1 MNEKRTWNRKDG
13 SNMKNRALV
22 MLLALALVLSSAGCA
37 NEPAEGESSSSTI
50 TQEEYDALKEQNEK
64 LQAELDELKGETDEE
79 TESDTESGS
88 SSEAEN
94 TSTPDGSSSTSSTSS
109 QSSTPATSG
118 SSQSSAQQS
127 SSQSSAPAST
137 SSQSSAQS
145 QSGSST
151 PAPQKTTSS
160 SGKGPLAKYT
170 VRVSDSSTP
179 ATDVQGELYNGELA
193 YVFYSS
199 SGKVLGTV
207 PDSVISQILWDNN
220 LTQAEDDEQKSWFV
234 ENFNIYR
241 GLDGGSYEG
250 GSGSTSGG
258 SSSSSG
264 EIDIEE
270 FREEVIRLTN
280 IEREKAGLDPLVED
294 STAMEYAQIRAEE
307 LAESYSHVRPNGDGT
322 GSYSHYNFNENIAK
336 GIGTP
341 QDVIDSWMGSPNHK
355 ASMLGD
361 YSDYGNCFGVG
372 VYKANGTIYWVQEFI
387 GWDSEG

>member
-1 MNEKRTWNRKDG
+1 MY
-13 SNMKNRALV
+13 SLKNRAFAGMLALL
-22 MLLALALVLSSAGCA
+22 MLLSMTGCA
-37 NEPAEGESSSSTI
+37 GTTSGEESSSSTI

-88 SSEAEN
+88 SSEAES
-94 TSTPDGSSSTSSTSS
+94 TSTPDGSSSSSTSS

-137 SSQSSAQS
+137 GSQSSAQS

-170 VRVSDSSTP
+170 VGVSDSSTP

-220 LTQAEDDEQKSWFV
+220 LTQAEDDEQKAWFV

-258 SSSSSG
+258 SSSSSS
-264 EIDIEE
+264 EIDLEE
-270 FREEVIRLTN
+270 YKDEFIRLTN
-280 IEREKAGLDPLVED
+280 EEREKAGLDPYEIHDV
-294 STAMEYAQIRAEE
+294 AMEFAQIRAEE
-307 LAESYSHVRPNGDGT
+307 ISQKFSHERPNGDQTGT
-322 GSYSHYNFNENIAK
+322 YSHYTFGENIVK
-336 GIGTP
+336 GGNTP
-341 QDVIDSWMGSPNHK
+341 ESAIKSLMGSSIHK
-355 ASMLGD
+355 SAILSK
-361 YSDYGNCFGVG
+361 NCQEFGVG
-372 VYKANGTIYWVQEFI
+372 VYEKNGTLYWVQEFVW
-387 GWDSEG
+387 WDSEG

>member
-1 MNEKRTWNRKDG
+1 MKKR
-13 SNMKNRALV
+13 AFV
-22 MLLALALVLSSAGCA
+22 MLLALAMVLSASGCA
-37 NEPAEGESSSSTI
+37 NTTTEGESSSSAV

-94 TSTPDGSSSTSSTSS
+94 TSTPDGSSTSSSTSS

-118 SSQSSAQQS
+118 SSQSSA
-127 SSQSSAPAST
+127 PAST
-137 SSQSSAQS
+137 SSQSSSQQQS
-145 QSGSST
+145 TTST

-170 VRVSDSSTP
+170 VNVTDSKTP
-179 ATDVQGELYNGELA
+179 ATDVRGKLYNGVLA

-199 SGKVLGTV
+199 SGNVVGTI
-207 PDSVISQILWDNN
+207 PDSEISQILWDNN

-241 GLDGGSYEG
+241 GLDGGSYES

-258 SSSSSG
+258 SSSSSD
-264 EIDIEE
+264 IDIDE

-294 STAMEYAQIRAEE
+294 DTAMEYAQIRAEE
-307 LAESYSHVRPNGDGT
+307 IADSFSHIRPNSAPSSMDGLE
-322 GSYSHYNFNENIAK
+322 FIENIASGPK
-336 GIGTP
+336 TAQAVVNG
-341 QDVIDSWMGSPNHK
+341 WMNSSGHK
-355 ASMLGD
+355 ATLLSD
-361 YSDYGNCFGVG
+361 YSDYGNRIGVG
-372 VYKANGTIYWVQEFI
+372 CYQKNGKIYWTQEFVL
-387 GWDSEG
+387 WDANA

>member
-1 MNEKRTWNRKDG
+1 MY
-13 SNMKNRALV
+13 SLKNRAFAGVLALL
-22 MLLALALVLSSAGCA
+22 MLLSMTGCA
-37 NEPAEGESSSSTI
+37 GTTSGEESSGSTV
-50 TQEEYDALKEQNEK
+50 TQEEYDALKEQNEQ
-64 LQAELDELKGETDEE
+64 LQAELDELKGETDGEA
-79 TESDTESGS
+79 ESDTESGS

-94 TSTPDGSSSTSSTSS
+94 TSTPDSSSSDSSTSS

-118 SSQSSAQQS
+118 SSQSSA
-127 SSQSSAPAST
+127 PAST
-137 SSQSSAQS
+137 SSQSSSQQQS
-145 QSGSST
+145 TTST

-170 VRVSDSSTP
+170 VNVTDSKTP
-179 ATDVQGELYNGELA
+179 ATDVRGKLYNGVLA

-199 SGKVLGTV
+199 SGNVVGTI
-207 PDSVISQILWDNN
+207 PDSEISQILWDNN

-258 SSSSSG
+258 SSSSSD
-264 EIDIEE
+264 IDIDE

-307 LAESYSHVRPNGDGT
+307 LAELYSHDRPNGIT
-322 GSYSHYNFNENIAK
+322 GGMYSHYSFGENIAK
-336 GIGTP
+336 GSKTP
-341 QDVIDSWMGSPNHK
+341 EAVVNGWMNSRGHK
-355 ASMLGD
+355 ETIMAD
-361 YSDYGNCFGVG
+361 YSTYGNKFGVG
-372 VYKANGTIYWVQEFI
+372 VYEENGVIYWVQEFI
-387 GWDSEG
+387 MWDANA

>member
-1 MNEKRTWNRKDG
+1 MY
-13 SNMKNRALV
+13 SLKNRAFAGVLALL
-22 MLLALALVLSSAGCA
+22 MLLSMTGCA
-37 NEPAEGESSSSTI
+37 GTISGEESSGSTI
-50 TQEEYDALKEQNEK
+50 TQEEYDALKEHNEK

-88 SSEAEN
+88 SSEAES
-94 TSTPDGSSSTSSTSS
+94 TSTPDGSSSSSTSS

-170 VRVSDSSTP
+170 VNVSDSSTS
-179 ATDVQGELYNGELA
+179 AVKVVGETLNGKSA
-193 YVFYSS
+193 YYFYSS
-199 SGKVLGTV
+199 SGKLLGNI
-207 PDSVISQILWDNN
+207 PIEY
-220 LTQAEDDEQKSWFV
+220 LTTIIRENGLSDYEADEQKAWFV

-258 SSSSSG
+258 SSSSSD
-264 EIDIEE
+264 IDIDE
-270 FREEVIRLTN
+270 FREEVIRLAN
-280 IEREKAGLDPLVED
+280 IEREKAGLDPLIED

-307 LAESYSHVRPNGDGT
+307 LSENYSHVRPNNQSASVDGL
-322 GSYSHYNFNENIAK
+322 YFIENGAK
-336 GIGTP
+336 GSTTP
-341 QDVIDSWMGSPNHK
+341 RAVVDLWMNSSGHK
-355 ASMLGD
+355 ATLLGG
-361 YSDYGNCFGVG
+361 YYDYGNF
-372 VYKANGTIYWVQEFI
+372 T
-387 GWDSEG
+387 

>member
-1 MNEKRTWNRKDG
+1 MKKR
-13 SNMKNRALV
+13 AFV
-22 MLLALALVLSSAGCA
+22 MLLALAMVLSASGCA
-37 NEPAEGESSSSTI
+37 NTTTEGEPSSSTI

-88 SSEAEN
+88 SSEAES
-94 TSTPDGSSSTSSTSS
+94 TSTPDGSSSSSTSS

-170 VRVSDSSTP
+170 VNVTDSKTP
-179 ATDVQGELYNGELA
+179 ATDVRGKLYNGVLA

-199 SGKVLGTV
+199 SDNVVGTI
-207 PDSVISQILWDNN
+207 PDSEISQILWDNN

-258 SSSSSG
+258 SSRSSV
-264 EIDIEE
+264 IDFDE

-280 IEREKAGLDPLVED
+280 IERENAGLDPLAED

-307 LAESYSHVRPNGDGT
+307 ISENYSHTRPGNKDKSLDGL
-322 GSYSHYNFNENIAK
+322 YFIENIAYGQK
-336 GIGTP
+336 TP
-341 QDVIDSWMGSPNHK
+341 EAVVKAWMNSEGHRATLLS
-355 ASMLGD
+355 D
-361 YSDYGNCFGVG
+361 YSEVGNRFGVG
-372 VYKANGTIYWVQEFI
+372 CFKGSNGKIYWTQEFV